1 MRLHALT
8 VAAALALTF
17 AACTKNN
24 PNYCADAGPLHNC
37 AAADAAAH
45 DRPET
50 MEFGEVGDT
59 NLGDA
64 TGDASDG
71 PAEAKPV
78 CSTDNECSPDGGAPA
93 CDTSDGGAK
102 CVECTMDK
110 HCGGT
115 KPICDTVARKCV
127 ECTGMDANDCKG
139 NAKAIC
145 NMSTQSCVECL
156 VNATCGA
163 TTPICDMTSKS
174 CRMCRADAEC
184 KGIGPGVCVDWD
196 GHCATATEVITLQ
209 SGAAC
214 VAAPAS
220 FSFCLSAD
228 AANALTMTPPRSV
241 LLVKGPD
248 PVAAIDVPSGVM
260 SPKVLLVGQ
269 AGAKIGAGSGD
280 VAGVHVKGATMF
292 WVRDLAISGG
302 TVGVVAEMSAELH
315 LTRCAITMNDR
326 GGLRTTNAGFDITNT
341 IVAANGP
348 GSDLGGVTFGG
359 VRLGAVPTGGLSNFA
374 NNTVVDNM
382 LIGVSCATPYD
393 TSTSIIFD
401 NVGANT
407 ANCNNASCCGPTN
420 PDPMLDPT
428 YHLKAGSPC
437 IDKIPATM
445 STVTVDI
452 DQQARPTPPNGKLD
466 CGADEFV
473 P

>member
-1 MRLHALT
+1 MRLRRLLMTAG
-8 VAAALALTF
+8 LALV

-24 PNYCADAGPLHNC
+24 PNYCADAGKLHNC

-50 MEFGEVGDT
+50 LEAGDVGDT

-64 TGDASDG
+64 TGDG

-78 CSTDNECSPDGGAPA
+78 CSTDNECSPDGGTPA
-93 CDTSDGGAK
+93 CDTSDGGAR

-139 NAKAIC
+139 NSKTMC
-145 NMSTQSCVECL
+145 NVSTQSCVECL

-163 TTPICDMTSKS
+163 TTPICDMTSNS

-196 GHCATATEVITLQ
+196 GHCATAAEVITLQ
-209 SGAAC
+209 GGAAC
-214 VAAPAS
+214 VPTPAS

-228 AANALTMTPPRSV
+228 AANALTVMPPRSV
-241 LLVKGPD
+241 VLVKGPD
-248 PVAAIDVPSGVM
+248 PVAAIDIPSGVVA
-260 SPKVLLVGQ
+260 PKVLIVGQ

-280 VAGVHVKGATMF
+280 VAGVHVKGATKF
-292 WVRDLAISGG
+292 WVRDLGISGG
-302 TVGVVAEMSAELH
+302 TTGVVAEMSAELH
-315 LTRCAITMNDR
+315 LTRCVLTKNDK
-326 GGLRTTNAGFDITNT
+326 GGLRTTNVGFDITNT
-341 IVAANGP
+341 IVAANGA
-348 GSDLGGVTFGG
+348 GSDMGGVAFGG
-359 VRLGAVPTGGLSNFA
+359 VRLGAAPAGGPANFA

-382 LIGVSCATPYD
+382 QVGISCADATYD
-393 TSTSIIFD
+393 ISTSIVHG
-401 NVGANT
+401 NVGGESL
-407 ANCNNASCCGPTN
+407 NCAGAMCCGAGD

-445 STVTVDI
+445 STVTLDI
-452 DQQARPTPPNGKLD
+452 DQQVRPTPPNGKLD
-466 CGADEFV
+466 CGADEIV